1 MHINAHKKWRIMSSN
16 INVERICECC
26 GKKFIAH
33 AFRTR
38 FCSKKCTKQVYVA
51 KIRTQKTEHVVKEVK
66 EIETKNNI
74 QYINEIQ
81 VIQAKEYIN
90 INETAKLLNIC
101 RRSVYNILTKEQI
114 SVIHIGRRILIERK
128 DIENYIASR
137 KSIIEKKISQ
147 CLNHTG
153 AQAITEFYSINEIT
167 EKYKIQYNRIYVI
180 VTKYNI
186 PFAEISGHKYYSKKH
201 IDNYFKKRGYKE
213 AEEITEWYT
222 SDDIMRIY
230 DMTPGAVA
238 NFISRHKIP
247 KKKEGSKVYY
257 SKEHFDKIKQG
268 KFNLEDFISVPDA
281 CKLFHTNRE
290 AIYSR
295 TRVYGI
301 EKKKIGK
308 IVLLRLSALK
318 ELFGKVIE

>member
-1 MHINAHKKWRIMSSN
+1 MSSN

-38 FCSKKCTKQVYVA
+38 FCSTQCTGKTYKA
-51 KIRTQKTEHVVKEVK
+51 KIRNGKTEQVIQEIK
-66 EIETKNNI
+66 EIETK
-74 QYINEIQ
+74 QYLQSINEIQ

-114 SVIHIGRRILIERK
+114 SVIHIGRIILIER
-128 DIENYIASR
+128 IEVENYIASK
-137 KSIIEKKISQ
+137 KSIIEQKLSQ
-147 CLNHTG
+147 SPKNTG
-153 AQAITEFYSINEIT
+153 GQVITEFYSVNEIT
-167 EKYKIQYNRIYVI
+167 EKYHIQYNRIYVI

-213 AEEITEWYT
+213 AEEITEWYS
-222 SDDIMRIY
+222 SDEIMRIY
-230 DMTPGAVA
+230 DMTTGAVA

-247 KKKEGSKVYY
+247 KKKEGNKVFYSKV
-257 SKEHFDKIKQG
+257 HFDKIKLS
-268 KFNLEDFISVPDA
+268 KFEIEDFITVPEA
-281 CKLFHTNRE
+281 CEIFHTNRD

-295 TRVYGI
+295 CRTYDI
-301 EKKKIGK
+301 ERKKMGK
-308 IVLLRLSALK
+308 IVLIRLSALK
-318 ELFGKVIE
+318 KLFGTVIE